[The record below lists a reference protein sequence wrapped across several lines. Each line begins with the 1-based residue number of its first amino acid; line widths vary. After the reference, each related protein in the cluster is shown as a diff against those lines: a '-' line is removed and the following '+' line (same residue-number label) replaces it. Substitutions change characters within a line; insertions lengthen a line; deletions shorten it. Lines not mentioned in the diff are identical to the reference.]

1 MRYLLTGGAGFIG
14 SHVTDALTAQGD
26 DVVVLDNLSTG
37 RLENLAHQLALGRVT
52 LVEGSVLD
60 ADLVLELMRETD
72 ACVHLASVVGVN
84 LVVKRPIDTLLQNVH
99 GAETVLSAAAALEKP
114 ALLMSTS
121 EVYGKSDGRAL
132 REDADRML
140 GATWKSR
147 WNYAISKSYAEAL
160 ALGYH
165 RELGVDNTV
174 LRLFNTVGPRQS
186 SAYGMVVPRLV
197 RQALAGEDLTV
208 YGDGLQT
215 RCFTHVF
222 DTVDAIIRVLAAP
235 SGEDRVFNV
244 GAQTQTSI
252 LDLAKLVLERTGS
265 SSGIRFVP
273 YGDAYDEGFEELG
286 KRRPDTSAFEEHT
299 GWRARRSVLDAVDD
313 VVLYERAALAVNAA
327 NGNGNGHHAVHGNG
341 NGNGNGH
348 HAVHGNGNGNGNGHH
363 AVHGNGNGNGNGHHA
378 VLGNGNGNGHR
389 AANRNGAANGNGHL
403 EFSDQE
409 ARPPVAG

>member
-14 SHVTDALTAQGD
+14 SHVADALTAQGD
-26 DVVVLDNLSTG
+26 SVVVLDDLSTG
-37 RLENLAHQLALGRVT
+37 RLENLAHQLAVGRVV

-60 ADLVLELMRETD
+60 EGLVLELMREAD
-72 ACVHLASVVGVN
+72 ACVHFASVVGVN
-84 LVVKRPIDTLLQNVH
+84 LVVQRPIDTLLQNVR
-99 GAETVLSAAAALEKP
+99 GADTVLSAAAALDTP
-114 ALLMSTS
+114 ALVMSTS
-121 EVYGKSDGRAL
+121 EVYGKSSGEAL

-208 YGDGLQT
+208 YGDGFQT
-215 RCFTHVF
+215 RCFTHVL
-222 DTVDAIIRVLAAP
+222 DTVDAIVRVLSAP
-235 SGEDRVFNV
+235 STGGRVFNV
-244 GAQTQTSI
+244 GARDQTSI
-252 LDLAKLVLERTGS
+252 LELAELVIERTGS
-265 SSGIRFVP
+265 NSGIRFVP

-286 KRRPDTSAFEEHT
+286 RRRPDTTAFEEHT
-299 GWRARRSVLDAVDD
+299 GWRACRSIDDAVDD
-313 VVLYERAALAVNAA
+313 VVLYERAAFAVNGAA
-327 NGNGNGHHAVHGNG
+327 NGNGASNGNG

-348 HAVHGNGNGNGNGHH
+348 IGVPA
-363 AVHGNGNGNGNGHHA
+363 
-378 VLGNGNGNGHR
+378 
-389 AANRNGAANGNGHL
+389 
-403 EFSDQE
+403 QE
-409 ARPPVAG
+409 ARTRIAG